1 MNGPRFD
8 RIVPLITLVL
18 VGLGVVFLLELNRN
32 QLIFNIGAGLPTF
45 SIAWGLIGVLALL
58 TGIGVELVTRGYPQ
72 LYRSGWHSSI
82 TLGSQQIDLALPLW
96 SLPMLTPI
104 AIFAF
109 LRLFRGV
116 LQTNAYLLVLV
127 ATFGL
132 LLIVLSAQHYLI
144 AGSPRARRIARSV
157 LAVVAYALAFAIF
170 SAVTFNRYRTLYAIA
185 LVFPSSLLLAADLL
199 RGRVA
204 TLWITS
210 GVIALLLVQCYWIL
224 NYWPVPFLL
233 VSAALLVIFYL
244 MIGIAQTTSEQAA
257 AHGDQTAVGLTRRSI
272 MEYGS
277 VGLIALVVF
286 VAAIAIWPEWSSELR
301 LP

>member
-18 VGLGVVFLLELNRN
+18 IGLGVVFLLELNRE
-32 QLIFNIGAGLPTF
+32 QLIFNVGAGLPTF
-45 SIAWGLIGVLALL
+45 SIAWGLIGVLALV
-58 TGIGVELVTRGYPQ
+58 TGIGVELVARGYPQ
-72 LYRSGWHSSI
+72 IYRSNWHSDLA
-82 TLGSQQIDLALPLW
+82 LGGQRIELALPLW

-109 LRLFRGV
+109 FRLLRGV
-116 LQTNAYLLVLV
+116 FQINAYLLVLV
-127 ATFGL
+127 VTFGL
-132 LLIVLSAQHYLI
+132 LLVVLSAQHYLI
-144 AGSPRARRIARSV
+144 AGSPRARQIARSA
-157 LAVVAYALAFAIF
+157 LAVVAYVLAFAIF

-210 GVIALLLVQCYWIL
+210 AVIALLLVQCYWML
-224 NYWPVPFLL
+224 NYWPVPYLL

-244 MIGIAQTTSEQAA
+244 MIGIAQTTSEQ
-257 AHGDQTAVGLTRRSI
+257 TAITDRVATGLTRQALV
-272 MEYGS
+272 EYGS

-286 VAAIAIWPEWSSELR
+286 VAAIAIWPEWSSEFR